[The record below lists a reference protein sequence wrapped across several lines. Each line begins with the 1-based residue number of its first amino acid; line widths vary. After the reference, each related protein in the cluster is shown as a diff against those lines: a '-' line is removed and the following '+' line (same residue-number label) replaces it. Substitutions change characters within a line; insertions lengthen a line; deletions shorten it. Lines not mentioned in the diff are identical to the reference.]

1 MKGGKIGNG
10 RMDMKNNFKNMIFCK
25 TGKAE
30 LSLKAKK
37 SYRVTYAKLT
47 FQFSY

>member
-1 MKGGKIGNG
+1 MEGWKNDQIN
-10 RMDMKNNFKNMIFCK
+10 MKNNFKNMIFCK
-25 TGKAE
+25 TGKVE

-37 SYRVTYAKLT
+37 SYRVKYAKLT